1 MANSFSSSV
10 SLKDAMFSLE
20 LTFLSKFAVVIV
32 GDEVF
37 VSIAE
42 ILSSKMLVKT
52 NEIKATLES
61 ILGLECFVKMQ
72 FMY

>member
-1 MANSFSSSV
+1 MVNSFSSSV

-42 ILSSKMLVKT
+42 ILSSKMPIKT
-52 NEIKATLES
+52 TKIKATFECMLS
-61 ILGLECFVKMQ
+61 LECFVKMQ

>member
-1 MANSFSSSV
+1 MVNSFSSSV

-52 NEIKATLES
+52 NEIKARLECMLS
-61 ILGLECFVKMQ
+61 LECFVKMQ
-72 FMY
+72 FVY